1 VRMKTTT
8 RMTALLLLA
17 AASGACRSK
26 VEPTRED
33 FTRGMQAYLGQ
44 RGDLCIG
51 RPSWPI
57 DIAEGTNL
65 GSDALQLPV
74 LERLGLVTSAMLPV
88 RVGGEATPFNAR
100 RYRLTAAGRERY
112 LDRAT
117 RRPLAPDEPGAAQ
130 HADFCV
136 AKLALD
142 RVESWEVQP
151 AAAPT
156 SAMVSYTYTV
166 DAPPWAADPGFQKV
180 FPAVSR
186 VLRGAGTAQLVE
198 GFSLRPEGWTA
209 NELVPKADAAPH
221 AAPQAAAP

>member
-1 VRMKTTT
+1 MT
-8 RMTALLLLA
+8 RVLLLA
-17 AASGACRSK
+17 AALGGCRSK
-26 VEPTRED
+26 ADTSRED
-33 FTRGMQAYLGQ
+33 FTRGMQAYLAK

-57 DIAEGTNL
+57 DITEGTNI

-74 LERLGLVTSAMLPV
+74 LERLGLVTSAVLPV

-112 LDRAT
+112 LDRGT
-117 RRPLAPDEPGAAQ
+117 RRPIAPDEPGAAQ
-130 HADFCV
+130 RADFCV
-136 AKLALD
+136 AKLGLD

-151 AAAPT
+151 GAAPT

-166 DAPPWAADPGFQKV
+166 DAPAWTADPGFQKV
-180 FPAVSR
+180 FPAVAR
-186 VLRGAGTAQLVE
+186 VVGGAGTAQLVE

-209 NELVPKADAAPH
+209 NELVPKVDAAPH